1 MITVSSAYETA
12 INASSRYIVPKVEV
26 YFDGDS
32 NPPTIFTGSGLTKI
46 RFLEEASADN
56 GNPLGLV
63 SSNDIEL
70 SFDNSSRNFTPTN
83 TAGLYYGKLKPNV
96 LVKPYLG
103 LELPG
108 ATYEYIPLGVFRTGD
123 WSSPSGTVEA
133 TVTCFDRLY
142 EIGDKDVPMLPVK
155 QNTTVGEL
163 FVLLFTALG
172 ITDFSVDASLN
183 QPIPID
189 WLPQGNVR
197 NALQTLAV
205 AGNCSV
211 ATNRYGYIVVRSN
224 FITGTVVET
233 WTDANQI
240 FTAENPQKY
249 LDTYSK
255 VKINY
260 YQPYIKPSASLL
272 KVENL
277 KIPNGGLTL
286 TNISF
291 TTGPVATVDQVIL
304 SGAVNSLVDSVEYG
318 AWGITVTITNT
329 SVEETVTL
337 EVTGKA
343 IDSISSSYEL
353 QDDTAVAS
361 FGEKVFPVENY
372 LIQSLDVAKTYAAEL
387 LQYVK
392 DPLANISL
400 SIRGNPAVEVG
411 DVIQIQNDTDKIG
424 TVDFVPTRITLNY
437 DGALDST
444 VEGRKVAANTRYT
457 WAYIGPGMYEYVEY

>member
-1 MITVSSAYETA
+1 MLTVSNDYKTA
-12 INASSRYIVPKVEV
+12 VNASSRRWVPKIEV
-26 YFDGDS
+26 YFDGI
-32 NPPTIFTGSGLTKI
+32 NQPPVVFNGDDIIDCT
-46 RFLEEASADN
+46 FLEEATAESD
-56 GNPLGLV
+56 NPLGSV
-63 SSNDIEL
+63 SANEVTI
-70 SFDNSSRNFTPTN
+70 SFNNSTRAFTPTN
-83 TAGLYYGKLKPNV
+83 TLSPYYGKLKPNV

-103 LELPG
+103 LELTG

-123 WSSPSGTVEA
+123 WSSPSSSVEA
-133 TVTCFDRLY
+133 TVTCFDKLY
-142 EIGDKDVPMLPVK
+142 EIGDKGVPMLPVK
-155 QNTTVGEL
+155 QDTIIGEL

-172 ITDFSVDASLN
+172 ITNYSVDASLN
-183 QPIPID
+183 QTIPIG
-189 WLPQGNVR
+189 WLPKGTVR
-197 NALQTLAV
+197 NALQALAV
-205 AGNCSV
+205 AGNCNV
-211 ATNRYGYIVVRSN
+211 TADRYGYIVVRSN
-224 FITGTVVET
+224 FITGAAVET

-260 YQPYIKPSASLL
+260 YQPYIKPTASLL

-286 TNISF
+286 TNIAF

-304 SGAVNSLVDSVEYG
+304 SGAVNSAVDSVEYG

-329 SVEETVTL
+329 SAEETVTL

-353 QDDTAVAS
+353 QEDAAVAS
-361 FGEKVFPVENY
+361 FGEKVFSVENY
-372 LIQSLDVAKTYAAEL
+372 LIQSLDVAKTYATEL

-411 DVIQIQNDTDKIG
+411 DVVQIQDDTDKIG
-424 TVDFVPTRITLNY
+424 TVDFVPTRININY

-444 VEGRKVAANTRYT
+444 VEGRKVTANTRYT
-457 WAYIGPGMYEYVEY
+457 WVCVSPGLYEYVSY